1 MCIALIKVSKLNK
14 QLKAQKNI
22 VREIINSLDD
32 NTLNKI
38 KRKCDSYITYTIDNK
53 QLNSKQDIKTRQK
66 EYLELLE
73 LINSQLVLNQF
84 ELCTK
89 AQTPNSENVISTFN
103 EAESTPVKES
113 KKKESK

>member
-1 MCIALIKVSKLNK
+1 MCMLFKVLKLQK
-14 QLKAQKNI
+14 ELKAQKSFT
-22 VREIINSLDD
+22 REILSCIDD

-38 KRKCDSYITYTIDNK
+38 KRKCEAYTTYTIDNK
-53 QLNSKQDIKTRQK
+53 QLNKKQAIKTRQK

-89 AQTPNSENVISTFN
+89 AQTPISENITSTFN
-103 EAESTPVKES
+103 EVESTPVKES
-113 KKKESK
+113 KKKEK